1 LAEKRGQRLRRK
13 AVSGVVL
20 VKENGSSPGRRF
32 IRNAAIVVNLVW
44 TFMAVVFGGF
54 FAGYFLDRWLETSPA
69 FTLVLSMLGIV
80 AAAYV
85 VLRETPRLMK

>member
-1 LAEKRGQRLRRK
+1 M
-13 AVSGVVL
+13 